1 MTRNEAIELLEK
13 YNTHI
18 LKEGYA
24 DADFYAE
31 HDVTALDS
39 FLATKWAKERFPLGQ
54 FKDSRTCEHKNAIY
68 VFDKI
73 HKDVPNT
80 KYCPDCG
87 RYTDGGKV
95 I

>member
-13 YNTHI
+13 YTDHI

-31 HDVTALDS
+31 HDVTAIDS

-54 FKDSRTCEHKNAIY
+54 FKDSRTCEHKNAY
-68 VFDKI
+68 FFHDNA
-73 HKDVPNT
+73 P